1 MTLEEIKL
9 RRLAG
14 QHLLA
19 PSYTQTVVKDLCG
32 VQAQFLSHALHGL
45 SIRCNEVNTDGL
57 VKSWTNRGTMHLF
70 SVDDLPL
77 FLHEGR
83 THFLRPVDTFESD
96 AYITANRKAY
106 FADLI
111 VDAVSQEIDERE
123 ALKTVCEKA
132 GMTASESKSLF
143 DPWGGIIRALCET
156 GRICH
161 KVQEKKTY
169 QLCPAFEPMSEN
181 KARIELAR
189 RYFTHFG
196 PATIKDAAY
205 FFGTTQAKVKSWLK
219 QLPVNETDPD
229 GKSYFYIDHG
239 LPAGEMSECLFMAGF
254 DQLMLGYEKTESL
267 FLPREHIRDIF
278 NLAGIVRPAI
288 LVNGTVVG
296 WWNLKN
302 CKLRIALFSPADKE
316 LINDT
321 ATTLWNDLKRIEVLL

>member
-32 VQAQFLSHALHGL
+32 VQAQFLSHALHSL
-45 SIRCNEVNTDGL
+45 SIRCDKVCTDGL

-83 THFLRPVDTFESD
+83 THFLRPVDTLESD
-96 AYITANRKAY
+96 AYISANSKAY

-111 VDAVSQEIDERE
+111 VDAVAQGIDERE
-123 ALKTVCEKA
+123 ALKAICEKA
-132 GMTASESKSLF
+132 GMTESESQSLF
-143 DPWGGIIRALCET
+143 DPWGGTIRALCEA
-156 GRICH
+156 GRLCH
-161 KVQEKKTY
+161 QVQEKKAY
-169 QLCPAFEPMSEN
+169 QLCPAFEPMAEN

-189 RYFTHFG
+189 RYFAHFG
-196 PATIKDAAY
+196 PATVKDAAY
-205 FFGTTQAKVKSWLK
+205 FFGTTQTKVKSWLK
-219 QLPVNETDPD
+219 QLPVRETTLD
-229 GKSYFYIDHG
+229 GTSYFYIDNC
-239 LPAGEMSECLFMAGF
+239 LPAGDLPGCLFLAGF

-267 FLPREHIRDIF
+267 FLSKEHMRDIF

-302 CKLRIALFSPADKE
+302 RKLKITLFSPVDQK
-316 LINDT
+316 LIEHT
-321 ATTLWNDLKRIEVLL
+321 ATALWNDLKRIEVLP

>member
-19 PSYTQTVVKDLCG
+19 PNHTQRVVKDLCG

-132 GMTASESKSLF
+132 GMTACESKSLF

-161 KVQEKKTY
+161 KVQGKKTY
-169 QLCPAFEPMSEN
+169 QLCPAFEPMAEN

-196 PATIKDAAY
+196 PATIKDATY

-219 QLPVNETDPD
+219 QLPVNETALD

-239 LPAGEMSECLFMAGF
+239 LPAGEVSECLFMAGF

-267 FLPREHIRDIF
+267 FLPKEHIRDIF

-302 CKLRIALFSPADKE
+302 CKLKIALFSPVDQK
-316 LINDT
+316 LISDT
-321 ATTLWNDLKRIEVLL
+321 ATGLWNDLKGIEVLP